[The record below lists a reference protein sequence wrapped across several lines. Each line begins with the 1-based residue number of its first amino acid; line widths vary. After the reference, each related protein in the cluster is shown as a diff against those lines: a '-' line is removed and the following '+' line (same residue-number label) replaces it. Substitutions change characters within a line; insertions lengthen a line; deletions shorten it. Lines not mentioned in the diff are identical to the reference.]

1 MWERLCLQKIV
12 LNQHHST
19 IMNEKD
25 SRLYKFE
32 MWSKPALVG
41 LGFPLRMASKKTGR
55 KIGMLMAAGWLTACF
70 QVSKIEYR
78 LNMKYCGSKTD
89 DEAVWNYDTDN
100 QLRARYNEYIKAQK
114 EYDAKQYEPGVITES
129 TQSL

>member
-1 MWERLCLQKIV
+1 
-12 LNQHHST
+12 
-19 IMNEKD
+19 MNEKD

-100 QLRARYNEYIKAQK
+100 QLRARYNEYIKA
-114 EYDAKQYEPGVITES
+114 
-129 TQSL
+129 